1 MARVKVAP
9 VRGVF
14 IYGKGKAAKP
24 GDVFQLE
31 AAEAEPLIEAG
42 ALVAVATSK
51 AAPKPKRNAANDGSG
66 KGSEPEA
73 PSFTVS
79 TSGEG

>member
-51 AAPKPKRNAANDGSG
+51 AAKTRCGVETGETQGDK
-66 KGSEPEA
+66 PEA
-73 PSFTVS
+73 PSFVVS